1 MDNISDVK
9 KKYIDYIDNIISNKK
24 NSHAYLVELDNYE
37 DDMKYVYLFIKML
50 LCNMK
55 SSDISNS
62 DNKIIKLVD
71 DNNYPDITVVSSETS
86 IIKKSSIIELQKE
99 FNNKSLF
106 NNYKIYIIKEVEKLN
121 GYSANTILKFLEEPE
136 DNIIAFLLT
145 DNRFHV
151 IDTILSRCQILSLK
165 ESSYDYSFDDD
176 KIDFLNYTLN
186 PEDFFINYNELIKN
200 KYPDKLIFKDM
211 LINSEKII
219 LDYISCSDDKK
230 INNDIN
236 ILLSKYDNRKLIG
249 IISIIEDYLVKLEF
263 NINYKLWVDSLFSS
277 LIGG

>member
-176 KIDFLNYTLN
+176 KIDFLNYILN

-230 INNDIN
+230 INNDID

>member
-37 DDMKYVYLFIKML
+37 NDMKYVYLFIKML

-176 KIDFLNYTLN
+176 KIDFLNYILN

-200 KYPDKLIFKDM
+200 KYPDKLIFKDI

-230 INNDIN
+230 INNDID

>member
-176 KIDFLNYTLN
+176 KIDFLNYILN

-200 KYPDKLIFKDM
+200 NYPDKLIFKDM

>member
-176 KIDFLNYTLN
+176 KIDFLNYILN

>member
-24 NSHAYLVELDNYE
+24 NSHANLVELDNYE
-37 DDMKYVYLFIKML
+37 EYMKNVYLFIKML

-176 KIDFLNYTLN
+176 KIDFLNYILN

-200 KYPDKLIFKDM
+200 KYPDKLIFKDI

-230 INNDIN
+230 INNDID

>member
-176 KIDFLNYTLN
+176 KIDFLNYILN

-200 KYPDKLIFKDM
+200 NYPDKLIFKDM

-230 INNDIN
+230 INNDID

>member
-1 MDNISDVK
+1 MDNIRDVK

-176 KIDFLNYTLN
+176 KIDFLNYILN

>member
-86 IIKKSSIIELQKE
+86 IIKISSIIELQKE

-176 KIDFLNYTLN
+176 KIDFLNYILN

-230 INNDIN
+230 INNDID

>member
-176 KIDFLNYTLN
+176 KIDFLNYILN

-230 INNDIN
+230 INNDID
-236 ILLSKYDNRKLIG
+236 ILLSKYDNRKLIR

>member
-1 MDNISDVK
+1 MYNISYVK

-176 KIDFLNYTLN
+176 KIDFLNYILN

>member
-176 KIDFLNYTLN
+176 KIDFLNYILN

-236 ILLSKYDNRKLIG
+236 ILLSKYDNRKLIR

>member
-1 MDNISDVK
+1 
-9 KKYIDYIDNIISNKK
+9 
-24 NSHAYLVELDNYE
+24 
-37 DDMKYVYLFIKML
+37 
-50 LCNMK
+50 MK

-176 KIDFLNYTLN
+176 KIDFLNYILN

>member
-1 MDNISDVK
+1 M
-9 KKYIDYIDNIISNKK
+9 
-24 NSHAYLVELDNYE
+24 
-37 DDMKYVYLFIKML
+37 
-50 LCNMK
+50 
-55 SSDISNS
+55 
-62 DNKIIKLVD
+62 D

-176 KIDFLNYTLN
+176 KIDFLNYILN

-200 KYPDKLIFKDM
+200 KYPDKLIFKYI

-230 INNDIN
+230 INNDID

-249 IISIIEDYLVKLEF
+249 IIPKTAMKVYGLFVKKSTKNMFKERQ
-263 NINYKLWVDSLFSS
+263 NGYYIK
-277 LIGG
+277 

>member
-176 KIDFLNYTLN
+176 KIDFLNYILN

-200 KYPDKLIFKDM
+200 KYPDKLIFKDI

-230 INNDIN
+230 INNDID

>member
-176 KIDFLNYTLN
+176 KIDFLNYILN

-200 KYPDKLIFKDM
+200 NYPDKLIFKDM

-230 INNDIN
+230 INNDID
-236 ILLSKYDNRKLIG
+236 ILLSKYDNRKLIR

>member
-71 DNNYPDITVVSSETS
+71 DNNYPDITVVSSEKKNK
-86 IIKKSSIIELQKE
+86 KKSSIIELQKE

-176 KIDFLNYTLN
+176 KIDFLNYILN

>member
-176 KIDFLNYTLN
+176 KIDFLNYILN

-200 KYPDKLIFKDM
+200 KYPDKLIFKDI

-230 INNDIN
+230 INNDID
-236 ILLSKYDNRKLIG
+236 ILLSKYDNRKLIR